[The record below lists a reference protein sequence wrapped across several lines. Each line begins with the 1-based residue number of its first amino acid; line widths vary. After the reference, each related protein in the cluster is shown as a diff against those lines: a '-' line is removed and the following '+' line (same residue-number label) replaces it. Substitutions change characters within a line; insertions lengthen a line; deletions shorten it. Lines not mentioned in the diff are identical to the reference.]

1 MRAVLRTL
9 KLVGSGGLA
18 VAETTTEFTERVKGE
33 GRFDQFKAFRKAMEG
48 RGAGKKESWEQ
59 AAIQFGWEAP
69 AVVAGKG
76 KRSSPIVPSEDAGID
91 VFAGKTSNLRSDY
104 QWVYENVAVGG
115 ISASDA
121 PSAGA
126 WGLLQFARDDPR
138 SFYTEWMRM
147 VSRSEDVDKQMEAF
161 KDDARST
168 VADIRAMLDEFRS
181 ATVPDGA
188 EVV

>member
-1 MRAVLRTL
+1 MPTI
-9 KLVGSGGLA
+9 GSMT
-18 VAETTTEFTERVKGE
+18 ESTTEFTERVKGE
-33 GRFDQFKAFRKAMEG
+33 GRFDEFKAFRQALEG
-48 RGAGKKESWEQ
+48 RGSGKKESWEQ
-59 AAIQFGWEAP
+59 AAAQFGWEP
-69 AVVAGKG
+69 PSGG
-76 KRSSPIVPSEDAGID
+76 GGRSKRSNPIQLSDDVDAA
-91 VFAGKTSNLRSDY
+91 VFSGKTSNLRSDY

-115 ISASDA
+115 VSASDA
-121 PSAGA
+121 PSAGS

-181 ATVPDGA
+181 ATVPDSA

>member
-1 MRAVLRTL
+1 MTE
-9 KLVGSGGLA
+9 S
-18 VAETTTEFTERVKGE
+18 TTEFTERVKGE
-33 GRFDQFKAFRKAMEG
+33 GRFDEFKAFRQALEG

-59 AAIQFGWEAP
+59 AAAQFGWEAP
-69 AVVAGKG
+69 GG
-76 KRSSPIVPSEDAGID
+76 SSSRRKSTPIVVDDSVDSS
-91 VFAGKTSNLRSDY
+91 VFAGKKSNLRSDY
-104 QWVYENVAVGG
+104 QWVYENVSVGG
-115 ISASDA
+115 LSASDA

-147 VSRSEDVDKQMEAF
+147 VSRSEDVDKQLEAF

-181 ATVPDGA
+181 ATVSDGP

>member
-1 MRAVLRTL
+1 MPTIVSMTESTA
-9 KLVGSGGLA
+9 
-18 VAETTTEFTERVKGE
+18 EFTERVKGE
-33 GRFDQFKAFRKAMEG
+33 GRWDQFKAFRQAIEG
-48 RGAGKKESWEQ
+48 SGADKKESWQQ

-69 AVVAGKG
+69 VGGGK
-76 KRSSPIVPSEDAGID
+76 KRSTRIVPSSDAGAE

-115 ISASDA
+115 LVASDS

>member
-9 KLVGSGGLA
+9 RLVGSGGLA
-18 VAETTTEFTERVKGE
+18 VTETTTEFTERVKGE
-33 GRFDQFKAFRKAMEG
+33 GRFDEFKAFRKAAEG
-48 RGAGKKESWEQ
+48 RGAGKKESWDQ
-59 AAIQFGWEAP
+59 AAVQFGWEP
-69 AVVAGKG
+69 PSGG
-76 KRSSPIVPSEDAGID
+76 GGRSKRSSPIVPSEDAGAD
-91 VFAGKTSNLRSDY
+91 VFEGKTSNLRSDY

-115 ISASDA
+115 VSASDS

>member
-1 MRAVLRTL
+1 MATI
-9 KLVGSGGLA
+9 GCMTES
-18 VAETTTEFTERVKGE
+18 TTEFTDRMKAD
-33 GRFDQFKAFRKAMEG
+33 GRFDEFKAFRKAAEG

-59 AAIQFGWEAP
+59 AATQFGWEP
-69 AVVAGKG
+69 PSGG
-76 KRSSPIVPSEDAGID
+76 GGRSKRSSPIVPSEDAGVD
-91 VFAGKTSNLRSDY
+91 VFEGKTSSLRSDY

-121 PSAGA
+121 PSAGS

-138 SFYTEWMRM
+138 SFYAESMRM
-147 VSRSEDVDKQMEAF
+147 VSRSEDVDKQMDAF

-168 VADIRAMLDEFRS
+168 VADIRTMLDEFRS